1 MYKYIL
7 KEGDY
12 PLFYFTTRYGLE
24 YAVSFKRMDFDND
37 FFKKLYAIDF
47 YESNNQKFFS
57 DPLIEVTIIT
67 IINDY
72 FKINPD
78 IILNYVCDN
87 VDFKQDFR
95 QKLFDK
101 WYRNTLN
108 NKFAKINFKY
118 EAIDYDLI
126 YHVSFIFKAVFYNI
140 DEVIEKVNLE
150 LENFANF
157 K

>member
-1 MYKYIL
+1 
-7 KEGDY
+7 
-12 PLFYFTTRYGLE
+12 
-24 YAVSFKRMDFDND
+24 MDFNND

-57 DPLIEVTIIT
+57 DPLIEIT
-67 IINDY
+67 IIAIIQDY

-87 VDFKQDFR
+87 VDFRQDFR

-101 WYRNTLN
+101 WYRNAFDNT
-108 NKFAKINFKY
+108 FSKINFQY
-118 EAIDYDLI
+118 EAPHYNLI
-126 YHVSFIFKAVFYNI
+126 YHLSFILKTDFYNI
-140 DEVIEKVNLE
+140 EEVIEKVNLE
-150 LENFANF
+150 LEEFTTF